1 MLNADGRS
9 CDGKCEDICYNTAGS
24 YRCLCSEGYVLNAD
38 GRSCDGK
45 CEDIATTEP
54 VPTDVCAR
62 RGMC

>member
-45 CEDIATTEP
+45 YLLLHDQ
-54 VPTDVCAR
+54 VLQMSVHR
-62 RGMC
+62 LV